1 MNNLVPHIFEDNM
14 VRSFLREDGEPCFIA
29 KDVCTCLEIKNT
41 DVALRKLD
49 DFETGTYSI
58 RIRSENGVEQLREM
72 SYVTESGL
80 YTLILRSRKAVTP
93 GTVQHRFRLWVT
105 SEVLPTLRT
114 TGRYKMPG
122 QENEGPAF
130 GPLPE
135 VANKAR
141 LVELALK
148 LKGRKAACDLWD
160 ELGLPHLAAGEGP
173 SASPMGALDLLLP
186 QLRLFISERLELT
199 ENVVTPAKAL
209 FEAYCEWASENE
221 KPVAS
226 ETGFGRAMAF
236 LASEYDFQK
245 VKNRTIWYRGL
256 RIKEIAA

>member
-1 MNNLVPHIFEDNM
+1 MTNLVPHIFEEKF
-14 VRSFLREDGEPCFIA
+14 VRTFIRADGEPCFIA
-29 KDVCTCLEIKNT
+29 KDVCACLEIKKT
-41 DVALRKLD
+41 DSALRNLD
-49 DFETGTYSI
+49 EDEKGTRLMSTL
-58 RIRSENGVEQLREM
+58 GGDQQM

-93 GTVQHRFRLWVT
+93 GTVQHRFRRWIT
-105 SEVLPTLRT
+105 FEVLPTLRT
-114 TGRYKMPG
+114 TGHYEMPG

-173 SASPMGALDLLLP
+173 SVSPMGAVDQLLP
-186 QLRLFISERLELT
+186 QLRLFIAERLELA
-199 ENVVTPAKAL
+199 ENVVTPARAL
-209 FEAYCEWASENE
+209 FETYCAWASETE
-221 KPVAS
+221 KSVAS
-226 ETGFGRAMAF
+226 EAGFGRAMAF
-236 LASEYDFQK
+236 LAAEVGFQK
-245 VKNRTIWYRGL
+245 VKRRTIWYRGL
-256 RIKEIAA
+256 RIKGGDDA